1 MISGPEAVARSARS
15 FSECANDSGHYTY
28 IIVISLTFVKCFLEK
43 SSALPGQMGAKFRQ
57 NEEDTEG
64 KKKLAGFVRVS
75 KGYPEEQRREKA
87 EICRVA
93 SCILILGEES
103 AIISMLSIQQ
113 NAPVCRNGRR
123 GGLKIPCANNTC
135 GFDPHHRHKKEALQL
150 VWGAFFLSAA
160 CERVEQHDPAQQGSN
175 QPCGLLLSARE
186 TPTTGIASSSKS
198 KGFGLLFFFCSVSYT
213 LVFSGKMRNHFQLLT
228 R

>member
-1 MISGPEAVARSARS
+1 MISGPEAVAWSARP

-57 NEEDTEG
+57 NEEDAEG

-123 GGLKIPCANNTC
+123 GGLKIPCVISKGDFEKLRIDA
-135 GFDPHHRHKKEALQL
+135 GFR
-150 VWGAFFLSAA
+150 AFLGQRKRSIPP
-160 CERVEQHDPAQQGSN
+160 EHPSN
-175 QPCGLLLSARE
+175 LPNQLLLD
-186 TPTTGIASSSKS
+186 IVDASRAS
-198 KGFGLLFFFCSVSYT
+198 T
-213 LVFSGKMRNHFQLLT
+213 DNP
-228 R
+228 

>member
-1 MISGPEAVARSARS
+1 MISGPEAVAWSARP

-123 GGLKIPCANNTC
+123 GGLKIRFVIFHVRARNP
-135 GFDPHHRHKKEALQL
+135 
-150 VWGAFFLSAA
+150 
-160 CERVEQHDPAQQGSN
+160 RVFVE
-175 QPCGLLLSARE
+175 
-186 TPTTGIASSSKS
+186 
-198 KGFGLLFFFCSVSYT
+198 F
-213 LVFSGKMRNHFQLLT
+213 
-228 R
+228 

>member
-1 MISGPEAVARSARS
+1 MISGPEAAAWSARP

-28 IIVISLTFVKCFLEK
+28 IIVFSLTFVKCFLEK
-43 SSALPGQMGAKFRQ
+43 SSALPGQMRAKFRQ
-57 NEEDTEG
+57 NEEDAEG
-64 KKKLAGFVRVS
+64 KKKLAGFVRVL

-123 GGLKIPCANNTC
+123 GGLKIRFVFFRVCARN
-135 GFDPHHRHKKEALQL
+135 
-150 VWGAFFLSAA
+150 S
-160 CERVEQHDPAQQGSN
+160 RVFVE
-175 QPCGLLLSARE
+175 
-186 TPTTGIASSSKS
+186 
-198 KGFGLLFFFCSVSYT
+198 F
-213 LVFSGKMRNHFQLLT
+213 
-228 R
+228 

>member
-1 MISGPEAVARSARS
+1 MISGPEAVARSARP

-75 KGYPEEQRREKA
+75 KGYPEEQQREKA

-135 GFDPHHRHKKEALQL
+135 GFDPHHRHSKQL
-150 VWGAFFLSAA
+150 EIERFWAAFLFYPP
-160 CERVEQHDPAQQGSN
+160 HPAHFHTIIS
-175 QPCGLLLSARE
+175 
-186 TPTTGIASSSKS
+186 
-198 KGFGLLFFFCSVSYT
+198 
-213 LVFSGKMRNHFQLLT
+213 SGKILTMALAEDTLLEKS
-228 R
+228 RCV

>member
-1 MISGPEAVARSARS
+1 MISGPEAVARSARP

-57 NEEDTEG
+57 NEEDAEG

-113 NAPVCRNGRR
+113 NTPVCRNGRR

-135 GFDPHHRHKKEALQL
+135 GFDPHHRH
-150 VWGAFFLSAA
+150 
-160 CERVEQHDPAQQGSN
+160 
-175 QPCGLLLSARE
+175 RE
-186 TPTTGIASSSKS
+186 TGQEASLSGPFVFTGSKAPSLCFWPCEMGLSSRE
-198 KGFGLLFFFCSVSYT
+198 
-213 LVFSGKMRNHFQLLT
+213 FSGRKSHFIAGQEL
-228 R
+228 

>member
-1 MISGPEAVARSARS
+1 
-15 FSECANDSGHYTY
+15 
-28 IIVISLTFVKCFLEK
+28 
-43 SSALPGQMGAKFRQ
+43 MGAKFRQ
-57 NEEDTEG
+57 NEEDAEG

-123 GGLKIPCANNTC
+123 GGLKIRFVFFRVCARN
-135 GFDPHHRHKKEALQL
+135 
-150 VWGAFFLSAA
+150 S
-160 CERVEQHDPAQQGSN
+160 RVFVE
-175 QPCGLLLSARE
+175 
-186 TPTTGIASSSKS
+186 
-198 KGFGLLFFFCSVSYT
+198 F
-213 LVFSGKMRNHFQLLT
+213 
-228 R
+228 

>member
-1 MISGPEAVARSARS
+1 MISGPEAVAWSARP

-43 SSALPGQMGAKFRQ
+43 SSALPGQMRAKFRQ
-57 NEEDTEG
+57 NEEDAEG
-64 KKKLAGFVRVS
+64 KKKLAGFVRVL

-135 GFDPHHRHKKEALQL
+135 GFDPHHRH
-150 VWGAFFLSAA
+150 
-160 CERVEQHDPAQQGSN
+160 
-175 QPCGLLLSARE
+175 RE
-186 TPTTGIASSSKS
+186 TGQEASLSGPFVFTGSKAPPLCVWPCEMGLSSRELSGRKSHFIA
-198 KGFGLLFFFCSVSYT
+198 GQEL
-213 LVFSGKMRNHFQLLT
+213 
-228 R
+228 